1 MSSIY
6 RNGQF
11 YGQTS
16 NPINDAETSLV
27 KTWSSEFIAKFV
39 GDNVDAIVEEID
51 SLEYSGLAP
60 EVQNNGTVYFIT
72 DRGVIY
78 HNGIEYGEKIRD
90 YNSLNNIPLSIEDG
104 EVKVSE
110 NYISFFESI
119 GIEAKEMTSEEYN
132 NLLPE
137 EKEDEGT
144 IYFINDGQLSSEGI
158 NLENYYTKEE
168 VNSLIPTDFYTKE
181 EVNNLIPT
189 DFYTKEETD
198 ALIPT
203 DFYTKEEVNDLV
215 DCKLLT
221 YSIEERTTGQLKIV
235 FPYTEYNLFSL
246 SFFVQP
252 TNASSSGPPL
262 VDYNLGQTLYTQNH
276 LYYLGRSS
284 VDNNTRILAYSPSKA
299 NTFMI
304 PITAS
309 HADNEVTF
317 TISMAAI
324 SEHLPENMRT
334 FYAYVACYNKK
345 GGS

>member
-16 NPINDAETSLV
+16 NPINDAETSLTQ
-27 KTWSSEFIAKFV
+27 TWSSEFIAKFV

-110 NYISFFESI
+110 NYMSFFKSI
-119 GIEAKEMTSEEYN
+119 GIEVKEMTSEEYN

-137 EKEDEGT
+137 EKEDERI
-144 IYFINDGQLSSEGI
+144 IYFTNDGQLSSEGI

-181 EVNNLIPT
+181 ETN
-189 DFYTKEETD
+189 

-203 DFYTKEEVNDLV
+203 DFYTKEEVDNLV
-215 DCKLLT
+215 DYEYLT
-221 YSIEERTTGQLKIV
+221 FSTNKRDEGTLQIVIPYSKYR
-235 FPYTEYNLFSL
+235 LFSIG
-246 SFFVQP
+246 FFVEP
-252 TNASSSGPPL
+252 SDASTSGPPL
-262 VDYNLGQTLYTQNH
+262 KDYNIGQNVFTTAH
-276 LYYLGRSS
+276 LYYVARST
-284 VDNNTRILAYSPSKA
+284 VVNVTRMLAYDPPKNETFVINSPVTY
-299 NTFMI
+299 NTEDNTITLTI
-304 PITAS
+304 PMP
-309 HADNEVTF
+309 
-317 TISMAAI
+317 TIS
-324 SEHLPENMRT
+324 SHLPENMKT
-334 FYAYVACYNKK
+334 FYAYVTCISKN
-345 GGS
+345 GGN